1 MFQELKCKVCGRI
14 GKKGLVFLRGA
25 AMLTVCS
32 LLMRT
37 VGVGFNVYITGVLGA
52 GGVGL
57 FSLITSAY
65 GFFSTFALS
74 GVNLAASKLCA
85 EGIGHECADEVRG
98 VMRRC
103 LTYSLCF
110 GGCATLL
117 MLVLSYPIGVY
128 LIGDQGT
135 VRSLRVLAPSLI
147 PLSLSSGIYGY
158 LHAVRRVGKSALL
171 QISEQ
176 LARILLTVLLFRA
189 LIPSGA
195 SEACVIV
202 SLGITVSEL
211 LAFSAGIVIF
221 RHDITRHLPP
231 GGSHIG
237 GLTRR
242 VLSISLPMAFSS
254 YMRSGLLT
262 LEHML
267 IPSGLRRFG
276 SGSEG
281 ALEQYGILH
290 GMAFPVILYPQVLLA
305 SVSGLLVPEVSEEAA
320 RGNGERIERIAHT
333 VLRLTLAFSIG
344 TAGVFLVFGSPLGQ
358 LLYNNAD
365 SGRYILLL
373 APLIPVMYL
382 DSTVDGMLKG
392 LGEQLYSMKVNIL
405 DSAMSVVL
413 VLLLLP
419 RFGTAGYILTVY
431 ITELLNGALSLI
443 RLLRI
448 IRPQLSFPLD
458 ICTPVAAACTLT
470 VLCRTAPVSVLIG
483 SLGSSTVGI
492 CALITTYIVLYSAAV
507 FLPTALLRKKR
518 RGGCAEISKKG
529 LLISSKL

>member
-98 VMRRC
+98 VMKRC
-103 LTYSLCF
+103 LAYSLCF

-117 MLVLSYPIGVY
+117 MLALSYPIGVC
-128 LIGDQGT
+128 LIGDAGS
-135 VRSLRVLAPSLI
+135 VRSLRILAPSLL

-158 LHAVRRVGKSALL
+158 LHAVRRVGKSAVL
-171 QISEQ
+171 QIGEQ
-176 LARILLTVLLFRA
+176 LARILFTVLLFRT
-189 LIPSGA
+189 LMPSGA
-195 SEACVIV
+195 PEACALV
-202 SLGITVSEL
+202 SLGITFSEL
-211 LAFSAGIVIF
+211 IAFSVGIIIF
-221 RHDITRHLPP
+221 YRDITQHLPP
-231 GGSHIG
+231 QGIRLP

-242 VLSISLPMAFSS
+242 MLSISLPMALSS

-320 RGNGERIERIAHT
+320 RGNDGRIERIAHT

-344 TAGVFLVFGSPLGQ
+344 TAGVFLVFGRHLGE

-382 DSTVDGMLKG
+382 DSAVDGMLKG

-405 DSAMSVVL
+405 DSAMSIVL
-413 VLLLLP
+413 VIVLLP

-431 ITELLNGALSLI
+431 ITELVNGALSLI
-443 RLLRI
+443 RLLHI
-448 IRPQLSFPLD
+448 IRTRLCFSTD
-458 ICTPVAAACTLT
+458 ICLPAATACMLS
-470 VLCRTAPVSVLIG
+470 VICRTAPISAFVEQ
-483 SLGSSTVGI
+483 LGGTTAGI
-492 CALITTYIVLYSAAV
+492 CASITLYILIYSAAV
-507 FLPTALLRKKR
+507 FLPAAILRKKR
-518 RGGCAEISKKG
+518 TSTGTEISEKG
-529 LLISSKL
+529 LLLETKL

>member
-103 LTYSLCF
+103 LAYSLCF

-117 MLVLSYPIGVY
+117 MLALSYPIGVC
-128 LIGDQGT
+128 LIGDAGS
-135 VRSLRVLAPSLI
+135 VRSLRILAPSLL

-158 LHAVRRVGKSALL
+158 LHAVRRVGKSAVL
-171 QISEQ
+171 QIGEQ
-176 LARILLTVLLFRA
+176 LARILFTVLLFRT
-189 LIPSGA
+189 LMPSGA
-195 SEACVIV
+195 PEACALV
-202 SLGITVSEL
+202 SLGITFSEL
-211 LAFSAGIVIF
+211 IAFSVGIIIF
-221 RHDITRHLPP
+221 YRDITQHLPP
-231 GGSHIG
+231 QGIRLP

-242 VLSISLPMAFSS
+242 LLSISLPMALSS

-320 RGNGERIERIAHT
+320 RGNDGRIERIAHT

-344 TAGVFLVFGSPLGQ
+344 TAGVFLVFGRHLGE

-382 DSTVDGMLKG
+382 DSAVDGILKG

-405 DSAMSVVL
+405 DSAMSIVL
-413 VLLLLP
+413 VIVLLP

-431 ITELLNGALSLI
+431 ITELVNGALSLI
-443 RLLRI
+443 RLLHI
-448 IRPQLSFPLD
+448 IRPRLCFSTD
-458 ICTPVAAACTLT
+458 ICLPAATTCMLS
-470 VLCRTAPVSVLIG
+470 VICRTAPISAFVEQ
-483 SLGSSTVGI
+483 LGGTTAGI
-492 CALITTYIVLYSAAV
+492 CASITLYILIYSAAV
-507 FLPTALLRKKR
+507 FLPAAILRKKR
-518 RGGCAEISKKG
+518 TSTGTEISEKG
-529 LLISSKL
+529 LLLETKL

>member
-1 MFQELKCKVCGRI
+1 MILEALRIAKNKI
-14 GKKGLVFLRGA
+14 GKKGMIFLRGA
-25 AMLTVCS
+25 ALLTLCS
-32 LLMRT
+32 LLIRT

-65 GFFSTFALS
+65 GFFTTFALS

-98 VMRRC
+98 VMKRC
-103 LTYSLCF
+103 LLYSLCF

-117 MLVLSYPIGVY
+117 MLALSYPIGTY
-128 LIGDQGT
+128 LIADPGS
-135 VRSLRVLAPSLI
+135 VRSLRVLAPSLL

-171 QISEQ
+171 QIGEQ
-176 LARILLTVLLFRA
+176 LARIMLTVFLFRIA
-189 LIPSGA
+189 VPSDAAG
-195 SEACVIV
+195 ACVIV

-211 LAFSAGIVIF
+211 ITFSVGIIIF
-221 RHDITRHLPP
+221 RRDINRHLPP
-231 GGSHIG
+231 CGGSHS

-242 VLSISLPMAFSS
+242 VLSISLPMALSS

-281 ALEQYGILH
+281 ALQQYGVLH

-305 SVSGLLVPEVSEEAA
+305 SVSGLLVPEVSEETA
-320 RGNGERIERIAHT
+320 RGNGERIERITHT
-333 VLRLTLAFSIG
+333 VLKVTLAFSICA
-344 TAGVFLVFGSPLGQ
+344 AGVFIVFGNALGEI
-358 LLYNNAD
+358 LYKSEDA
-365 SGRYILLL
+365 GKYILLL

-382 DSTVDGMLKG
+382 DSAVDGILKG

-431 ITELLNGALSLI
+431 ITELLNGALSLF

-448 IRPQLSFPLD
+448 VRPGLSFSAD
-458 ICTPVAAACTLT
+458 ILLPVTAACTLT
-470 VLCRTAPVSVLIG
+470 LLCGGSDVSPLIESCRG
-483 SLGSSTVGI
+483 S
-492 CALITTYIVLYSAAV
+492 ALALCLLVTLYIAVYSAAV
-507 FLPTALLRKKR
+507 FLPLALSGKKIR
-518 RGGCAEISKKG
+518 DKRTKILSKG
-529 LLISSKL
+529 L